1 MSGIC
6 LKKRISKDLLDLS
19 IEHNISTAE
28 FLFLNELK
36 CALEPIKLA
45 VDASCRKDATLL
57 TAEGIFQFFLF
68 FELNKRKSSLVEDL
82 LCSVK
87 NHMQQRRQH
96 DVVNLIRYL

>member
-57 TAEGIFQFFLF
+57 TAEEIFQFFF
-68 FELNKRKSSLVEDL
+68 FELNKRKSSLAEDL

-87 NHMQQRRQH
+87 NRMQQRRQH
-96 DVVNLIRYL
+96 DMVNLIRYL

>member
-6 LKKRISKDLLDLS
+6 LKKRISKDLLNLS

-45 VDASCRKDATLL
+45 VDASCREDATLL
-57 TAEGIFQFFLF
+57 TAEGIFQFFFF
-68 FELNKRKSSLVEDL
+68 FELKKRKSSLAEDF

-87 NHMQQRRQH
+87 KRMQQRRQH
-96 DVVNLIRYL
+96 DMVNLIRYL